1 MLVEM
6 KNETRFVEDSSLV
19 LIIQS
24 SEIPSR
30 DFHLALHV
38 WGWNLIEVW
47 TAGRSLGAIAM

>member
-30 DFHLALHV
+30 DFHLAVACMGLEFDR
-38 WGWNLIEVW
+38 GLDC
-47 TAGRSLGAIAM
+47 R